1 MDLLS
6 VTVST
11 SGSLPVVAAR
21 GEVDV
26 TSVAVLEEALDAQ
39 FEAGTR
45 SVVVDFLGVTFLDST
60 GLSAL
65 VRAHRRCAASGGRLA
80 LVMAD
85 PQLLRLLAVT
95 GLDRLIPAFATVDA
109 ALADAPPS

>member
-6 VTVST
+6 VTVRIAE
-11 SGSLPVVAAR
+11 GLPVVAAR

-26 TSVAVLEEALDAQ
+26 TSAPVLEEALEAQ
-39 FEAGTR
+39 LEAGA
-45 SVVVDFLGVTFLDST
+45 SSLVVDFLGVTFLDST

-65 VRAHRRCAASGGRLA
+65 VRAHRRCTAAGGRLA

-109 ALADAPPS
+109 ALADAPPG